1 MEEVAMALQKLSKS
15 KLVILLYHEVMKL
28 KGFEEE
34 FLDSAFDHLAERENL
49 AKVFIT
55 KNDRLR
61 RI

>member
-1 MEEVAMALQKLSKS
+1 MALQKLSKS